1 MRRLPTRALCC
12 CCRCWCC
19 RCLQS
24 YRHPRHPTNS
34 YDSRQRNERRKR
46 EEEQAVTELQSRAKP
61 NRPNLAILD
70 KLKLEMNKLDALR
83 VAYEKT
89 KAANTFTPADKND
102 LPYNK
107 TALPTLDL

>member
-1 MRRLPTRALCC
+1 MSLRTPTLLIMKGFTLSQLTLSTLNLR
-12 CCRCWCC
+12 
-19 RCLQS
+19 S
-24 YRHPRHPTNS
+24 YET
-34 YDSRQRNERRKR
+34 RQRNERRKR

-70 KLKLEMNKLDALR
+70 KLKLEMKKLDSLR